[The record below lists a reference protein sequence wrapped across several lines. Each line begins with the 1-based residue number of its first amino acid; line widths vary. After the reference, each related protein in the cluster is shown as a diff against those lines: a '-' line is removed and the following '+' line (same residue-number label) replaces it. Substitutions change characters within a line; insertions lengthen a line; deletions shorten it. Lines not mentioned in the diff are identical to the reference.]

1 MKHTPTALFIGTVL
15 SILCISGNLFAA
27 TIRFIP
33 LNDEIAACK
42 LAVKDSKGLTNLKPL
57 SAQKRSAPYN
67 FKTGEKPLQLV
78 VPDRKD
84 PEGKSAAI
92 EISLPADVKSPLILI
107 LLDPQ
112 HATGLRL
119 ITIEDSAK
127 EFSWGCLRFYNLTE
141 EPLMLRFGAEQKLLP
156 AGNTPLDVLPEGN
169 AHNVGV
175 QLFKEAAPT
184 EILYS
189 AVWEHDPN
197 FRKLIALTNGT
208 DQEAD
213 TLDVQILSEDKRIKK

>member
-1 MKHTPTALFIGTVL
+1 MKHTPTAISIGTVL
-15 SILCISGNLFAA
+15 GILCISGNLFAA

-42 LAVKDSKGLTNLKPL
+42 LAVQDSKGLTNLKAL
-57 SAQKRSAPYN
+57 SAQKRSAAYN

-84 PEGKSAAI
+84 SEGKPAAL
-92 EISLPADVKSPLILI
+92 EIALPADVKSPLILI

-119 ITIEDSAK
+119 VTIEDSAK
-127 EFSWGCLRFYNLTE
+127 EFAWGCLRFYNLTE
-141 EPLMLRFGAEQKLLP
+141 GPLMLRFGAEQKLLP
-156 AGNTPLDVLPEGN
+156 AGNTHLDILPEGN

-197 FRKLIALTNGT
+197 FRKLIALTIGQ
-208 DQEAD
+208 DQESSS
-213 TLDVQILSEDKRIKK
+213 LDVQILSEDKRIKK